1 MTKYGFTEQFKK
13 HREITGLFNT
23 LKALTKTDILQSLE
37 KGTTKEELSQK
48 YNQYLINLVIEV
60 LKKGRIISELNKKL
74 FLNEK
79 HLPKFPFFDR
89 LDVISSY
96 LPQDNEISDLIF
108 EKLISNNDDIIS
120 PEPNWNS
127 KRLSKIG
134 VFAYS
139 EEIKSLLKSLENT
152 KIEGSL
158 LDLGAGH
165 GLYSIEF
172 AKKYPDLKIFACDLE
187 KVVPLTKQNVQKY
200 NLEDK
205 INIFSLDF
213 LANQIE
219 EKYNNILCSNILHK
233 EKRDIV
239 LEKVYNALYS
249 NGKIIINTR
258 VLNTINKNLYNAV
271 SALYWYINKGKIET
285 IDFWKDILLKYG
297 FKNIK
302 VCGFYELHAFIV
314 GETI

>member
-13 HREITGLFNT
+13 HREITGLFNC
-23 LKALTKTDILQSLE
+23 LSALDKTDILKELS
-37 KGTTKEELSQK
+37 KGITKEELSRK
-48 YNQYLINLVIEV
+48 YNPYLINLIIAI
-60 LKKGRIISELNKKL
+60 LKKGWIILQSNNILY
-74 FLNEK
+74 LNEK
-79 HLPKFPFFDR
+79 HIPNFAFLDR
-89 LDVISSY
+89 LDVLSSY
-96 LPQDNEISDLIF
+96 LPQDNEISQLVF
-108 EKLISNNDDIIS
+108 EKLHSKEDIDS

-139 EEIKSLLKSLENT
+139 EEIKTLLKSLDNI
-152 KIEGSL
+152 KIEGYF

-172 AKKYPDLKIFACDLE
+172 AKKYPNLKISSCDLE
-187 KVVPLTKQNVQKY
+187 KVIPLTKENVQRY
-200 NLEDK
+200 DLQDK
-205 INIFSLDF
+205 INIFAFNF
-213 LANQIE
+213 LTNQIE

-233 EKRDIV
+233 KKRDIV
-239 LEKVYNALYS
+239 LPKVYNALYP

-271 SALYWYINKGKIET
+271 SALYWYIKKGKLET
-285 IDFWKDILLKYG
+285 IDFWKNLLSKYG

-314 GETI
+314 AEK